1 MRFLSRAGLWLA
13 LLAAPAAVITSGCT
27 SEKEEDPQPTP
38 TTGSLSGT
46 VSPAG
51 ALSKVTA
58 TDAGGLTF
66 VATPDAAGAFS
77 IKDLQPG
84 SYTLTFAPATGYTAP
99 ADRSITI
106 VAGQN
111 VGAGTVSVDSDG
123 SIRSGT
129 VTWTVDGTNYSTTN
143 VLGSLTANSFGGT
156 ALSFG
161 ATATMGNIAYEVEV
175 DISGMLLAPG
185 TYRLQRATGPG
196 FNTASYEVVTNGIPG
211 AYYGVDVGTFTIVSY
226 DATGRIL
233 TGTFSYKADSF
244 NSSTF
249 LTVNVTNGTFRLQL

>member
-1 MRFLSRAGLWLA
+1 M
-13 LLAAPAAVITSGCT
+13 
-27 SEKEEDPQPTP
+27 
-38 TTGSLSGT
+38 
-46 VSPAG
+46 SPAG

-111 VGAGTVSVDSDG
+111 VGAGTVSVDLDG

-129 VTWTVDGTNYSTTN
+129 VTWTVDGRNYVSTTPT
-143 VLGSLTANSFGGT
+143 GSVTPSNGFRPDGKILNLTADATSGNSSERVIFTIDYLRLIASSYPLGVFTMSLSTYLAFYSRGIIGSSGQEFRVTTGT
-156 ALSFG
+156 
-161 ATATMGNIAYEVEV
+161 
-175 DISGMLLAPG
+175 LAVS
-185 TYRLQRATGPG
+185 
-196 FNTASYEVVTNGIPG
+196 SYDPNARILI
-211 AYYGVDVGTFTIVSY
+211 GTFDFV
-226 DATGRIL
+226 AQG
-233 TGTFSYKADSF
+233 TGT
-244 NSSTF
+244 TTG
-249 LTVNVTNGTFRLQL
+249 TVHITNGTFRLQL